1 MNKPNITPLL
11 PLSFK
16 KTNPLPCEDKSL
28 EKAFNN
34 NTLISDHSPS
44 SSYSDDNFNLE
55 SESNL
60 SQEARSSSGIKLLRV
75 NYLTTLTSINPHL
88 EYKAQPNQKHILTSP
103 EEPSTTNPHD
113 NEESNLIVYENQ
125 EINDY
130 IINDIIGI
138 GISGQVFL
146 VTKTKDNVNTN
157 NNNNNNN
164 SNSSN
169 TQYAMKIIKSRK
181 EYKNQAFVEMKIL
194 NKLNQSSSNETFHI
208 IKVIDSFIYH
218 EHLCI
223 VFELLSENLYE
234 FLKKNLLQGLDLNV
248 VSLMMKQMLLGI
260 AQVHKENYIHCDIK
274 PENILIKKQKNSITN
289 KSELTVKLTDFGS
302 ACDNKKTHMFTYI
315 QSRYYRAPEVI
326 LGLPFT
332 NTIDIWSLGLVAVE
346 LYLGVPL
353 LPGTCEYDQ
362 LIKITKIFG
371 DVPKRM
377 LGTNVNSSN
386 SSSSTKYKNIK
397 KYYKYDNMLQEFII
411 KTNEEY
417 YTEFPNDIHEESS
430 EFKIPFNITS
440 IDDLLFLNRDSKLKK
455 FNDSLNNSMSRKSF
469 SGKRDI
475 QCFIHFI
482 KCMLNIDPRK
492 RWSAHLCLGHPF
504 ITGDKFDSS
513 LLSSDN
519 NMELNSDESDYGL
532 MNLSNNYNDKVNNSF
547 NGTCKQYGMNL
558 NGVNVGMNMSFTNTM
573 HNNNQGN
580 ASFCYQ
586 THHYMNNNNNNNNN
600 NNMYKTNMNNSF
612 DNNVQNNYNCN
623 LSFSNYNNTINQSFI
638 QIPTTTNLNNSFQ
651 AGNSVSKPIFNFNNS
666 FISNTNTNNNNN
678 GGNNVTNTYNQQQTQ
693 QQQQQTHQQT
703 HQQYHE
709 RRATRQKSLFGNAT
723 SGLFNQG
730 FAKQNFNINNNINNS
745 INMNMGGYN
754 MNNYQGSVFGFNNIY
769 GNNNNNNNGLCNNV
783 NNMNNNNMLYEDER
797 YFRRNSKRGKTMQYT
812 INTNIPYQLQ
822 QQFINNLNQGNIQY
836 NHNNND
842 YYYYPYK

>member
-1 MNKPNITPLL
+1 MNKPNITPLF
-11 PLSFK
+11 PFAFK
-16 KTNPLPCEDKSL
+16 KTNPLQCEDKSL

-34 NTLISDHSPS
+34 NTLISDRSPS
-44 SSYSDDNFNLE
+44 SSYSEDNLNLE

-60 SQEARSSSGIKLLRV
+60 SQEARSSSGIKLLRI
-75 NYLTTLTSINPHL
+75 NYLNTLSSINPHF
-88 EYKAQPNQKHILTSP
+88 EYKAQPNQKRILTSP
-103 EEPSTTNPHD
+103 EEPSTANPHD

-146 VTKTKDNVNTN
+146 VTKTKDNTN
-157 NNNNNNN
+157 NNNA
-164 SNSSN
+164 
-169 TQYAMKIIKSRK
+169 QYAMKVIKSRK

-194 NKLNQSSSNETFHI
+194 NKLNEGTASEVFPI
-208 IKVIDSFIYH
+208 IKVIDSFIYY

-234 FLKKNLLQGLDLNV
+234 FLKKNLLQGLDLNI

-260 AQVHKENYIHCDIK
+260 AQVHKKNYIHCDIK
-274 PENILIKKQKNSITN
+274 PENILIKKQKNISTN

-332 NTIDIWSLGLVAVE
+332 NAIDIWSLGLVAVE

-362 LIKITKIFG
+362 LVKITKIFG

-377 LGTNVNSSN
+377 LGNA
-386 SSSSTKYKNIK
+386 SSSTKYKNIK
-397 KYYKYDNMLQEFII
+397 KYYKYDNILQEFVI
-411 KTNEEY
+411 KTNDEY
-417 YTEFPNDIHEESS
+417 YSEFPNDAHEESS

-440 IDDLLFLNRDSKLKK
+440 IEDLLFLNRDSKLKK

-475 QCFIHFI
+475 QCFIHFV

-492 RWSAHLCLGHPF
+492 RWNAHLCLGHPF
-504 ITGDKFDSS
+504 ITGEKFDSS

-519 NMELNSDESDYGL
+519 NVELNSDESDYGL
-532 MNLSNNYNDKVNNSF
+532 MNLSNYNDKANNSF

-558 NGVNVGMNMSFTNTM
+558 NGVNVGMNMSFTNTV
-573 HNNNQGN
+573 HNNQGN

-586 THHYMNNNNNNNNN
+586 THHVMNNNN
-600 NNMYKTNMNNSF
+600 NNMYKANMNNSF
-612 DNNVQNNYNCN
+612 DNNVKNNYNCN
-623 LSFSNYNNTINQSFI
+623 LSFSNYNNAINQSFI

-651 AGNSVSKPIFNFNNS
+651 AGNSLSKPIFNFNNS
-666 FISNTNTNNNNN
+666 FILNNNNN
-678 GGNNVTNTYNQQQTQ
+678 NNLTSTYNQQTQ
-693 QQQQQTHQQT
+693 QQQQQTHQQ
-703 HQQYHE
+703 YYE

-723 SGLFNQG
+723 SNLFNQG
-730 FAKQNFNINNNINNS
+730 VTKHNYNNNIN
-745 INMNMGGYN
+745 NMNMGGYN
-754 MNNYQGSVFGFNNIY
+754 VNNYQGDMKNLFGVNNNVY
-769 GNNNNNNNGLCNNV
+769 GNNNNLCNNV
-783 NNMNNNNMLYEDER
+783 NNSNTLYEDDGN
-797 YFRRNSKRGKTMQYT
+797 FRRNSKRGKTMQYT
-812 INTNIPYQLQ
+812 INTNIPYQIQ
-822 QQFINNLNQGNIQY
+822 QQFVTNPNQGNLQY
-836 NHNNND
+836 PNNND
-842 YYYYPYK
+842 YYYNYPYK